1 MSGCCCCWRTQESI
15 ERIWSPAVLT
25 AQCLQIAGLRE
36 ERSHSPGVSRFL
48 QRVPAVSG
56 SRPRHRCD
64 DMVPVII
71 VIILLAVQCS
81 GAAIN
86 RIIPPWPGAGD
97 RGDTLHT
104 ATAAADCQSTAGHKQ
119 RGLHQTP
126 DTTQREI
133 ITYLET
139 VARMCRLIGCY
150 R

>member
-1 MSGCCCCWRTQESI
+1 MIEFLCSNEGMSGCCCCWRTQENI

-36 ERSHSPGVSRFL
+36 ERSHSPGVRRFL

-64 DMVPVII
+64 DMVLVII

-81 GAAIN
+81 GQQLTGL
-86 RIIPPWPGAGD
+86 PPPGP
-97 RGDTLHT
+97 TQHT

-119 RGLHQTP
+119 RSLHQTP
-126 DTTQREI
+126 DTTQRGI

-139 VARMCRLIGCY
+139 VFGCAD
-150 R
+150 

>member
-1 MSGCCCCWRTQESI
+1 
-15 ERIWSPAVLT
+15 
-25 AQCLQIAGLRE
+25 
-36 ERSHSPGVSRFL
+36 
-48 QRVPAVSG
+48 
-56 SRPRHRCD
+56 
-64 DMVPVII
+64 MVIVII

-81 GAAIN
+81 GQQLTGL
-86 RIIPPWPGAGD
+86 PPPGP
-97 RGDTLHT
+97 TQHT

-119 RGLHQTP
+119 QGLHQTP